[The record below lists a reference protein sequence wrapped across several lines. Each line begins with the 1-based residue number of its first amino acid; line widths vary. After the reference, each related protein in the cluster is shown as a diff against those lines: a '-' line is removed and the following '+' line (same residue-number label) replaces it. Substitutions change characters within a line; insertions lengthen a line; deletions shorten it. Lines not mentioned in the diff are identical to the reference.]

1 MQIKF
6 LTTSDHQFR
15 FVTPTPAGHQLV
27 SGCPMILTVLLDA
40 RIHIVNRQYWNTKVF
55 PYKCV
60 TAVLRIISSLEIET
74 IKFYT

>member
-1 MQIKF
+1 
-6 LTTSDHQFR
+6 
-15 FVTPTPAGHQLV
+15 
-27 SGCPMILTVLLDA
+27 MILTVLLDA